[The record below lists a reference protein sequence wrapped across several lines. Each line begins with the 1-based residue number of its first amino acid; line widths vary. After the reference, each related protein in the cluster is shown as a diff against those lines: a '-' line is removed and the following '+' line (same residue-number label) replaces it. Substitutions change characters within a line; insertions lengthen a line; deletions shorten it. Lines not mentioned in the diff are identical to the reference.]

1 MPDAVRAA
9 VRNIIMSEGQMTDDE
24 ADKYLDQMDRTRRYQ
39 AETWSWCDTNVS
51 QLLCTA
57 ALTV

>member
-39 AETWSWCDTNVS
+39 AETWS
-51 QLLCTA
+51 
-57 ALTV
+57 